1 MGLASLV
8 ISLCIHIAI
17 FLLIWFWPAPA
28 ALDLSKQPI
37 LISLVDGAPGGNR
50 TPSPILGHMGETS
63 DGPMEPAPPA
73 PQSEVAV
80 TAREEIK
87 PEAQPVAPREAP
99 QPQEIAPK
107 PAPAPTP
114 PPEPVAE
121 TPKPAPTPKEIP
133 KPREKPKPEPPK
145 PEKPVEKPKPEKK
158 PEPKKPQPAKPA
170 PKKPAPKA
178 DPVAAALQQARKAT
192 SRASS
197 GDRGN
202 AVEQALAQARRNA
215 GGNRGGGGGE
225 GSGPGGG
232 GLGDVYVGQVMLAVR
247 PNWGFASPAR
257 RNLVCVVKVRV
268 DMQGK
273 VQDATISRSSG
284 NAQYDAS
291 AVNAIMRTSNAGDFP
306 PPPNASYGDLDLVF
320 TLDEMAGR

>member
-28 ALDLSKQPI
+28 ALDLDKQPI

-50 TPSPILGHMGETS
+50 TPSPILGHMGDVS
-63 DGPMEPAPPA
+63 DGPLEPAPPA
-73 PQSEVAV
+73 PQSEVAA
-80 TAREEIK
+80 TEREESKK
-87 PEAQPVAPREAP
+87 PEARPESPPETPAP
-99 QPQEIAPK
+99 QELAPK
-107 PAPAPTP
+107 PVPAP
-114 PPEPVAE
+114 PPEPIAE
-121 TPKPAPTPKEIP
+121 PTKPVPPEAQKVV
-133 KPREKPKPEPPK
+133 EKPKPEPPK
-145 PEKPVEKPKPEKK
+145 PVEKPKPQEKK
-158 PEPKKPQPAKPA
+158 PEPKKPAPKKPQPAKPA
-170 PKKPAPKA
+170 PKKPAKV

-197 GDRGN
+197 GDSGN

-247 PNWGFASPAR
+247 PNWGFASPGR
-257 RNLVCVVKVRV
+257 RNLQCVVKVRV
-268 DMQGK
+268 DTQGK
-273 VQDATISRSSG
+273 VQEATVSKSSG
-284 NAQYDAS
+284 NAQFDAS
-291 AVNAIMRTSNAGDFP
+291 AVNAVMRTSNAGDFP
-306 PPPNASYGDLDLVF
+306 PPPNAAYGDLDLVF